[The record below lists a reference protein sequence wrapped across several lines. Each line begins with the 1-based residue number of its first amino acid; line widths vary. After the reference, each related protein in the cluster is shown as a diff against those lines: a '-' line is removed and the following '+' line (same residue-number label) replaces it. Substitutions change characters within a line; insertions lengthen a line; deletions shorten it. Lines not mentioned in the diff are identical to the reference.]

1 MTAQMLYTV
10 RMNTLLIALP
20 IQGMLWTIL
29 LFLLCFIGTHV
40 IILARFGWE
49 FQQHNAPPESKKT
62 EEEVEKK
69 KAPPEKQAEP
79 IYYIVERKTRRAKPS
94 YGEPKRINF
103 KEQK

>member
-1 MTAQMLYTV
+1 MLYIIH
-10 RMNTLLIALP
+10 MNTLLIALP

-49 FQQHNAPPESKKT
+49 FQQHNTPSEPEKTMEKVEEKKT
-62 EEEVEKK
+62 
-69 KAPPEKQAEP
+69 PPEKQAEP

-94 YGEPKRINF
+94 YGEPKQINF